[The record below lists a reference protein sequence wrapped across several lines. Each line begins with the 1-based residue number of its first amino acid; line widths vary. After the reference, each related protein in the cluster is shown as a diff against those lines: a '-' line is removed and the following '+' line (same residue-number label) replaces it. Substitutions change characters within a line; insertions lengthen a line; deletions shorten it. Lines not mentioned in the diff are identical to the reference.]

1 MNKLVIKQIFILVS
15 LCGLSACAGSG
26 EPRDEANLAERPT
39 GRDCIS
45 QSSIRDYNVLDDSN
59 LILTAGVK
67 RKYHVKLSRRAY
79 GLRSSWK
86 IAFRSP
92 SGRICA
98 GMSDIIFEDG
108 FQAYEQIRI
117 ASIRELS
124 PEDVDDLLVQF
135 GKKKADTKQAPAAE
149 EIDGAE
155 VEELD

>member
-1 MNKLVIKQIFILVS
+1 MKKRFIKQLIIAVS
-15 LCGLSACAGSG
+15 LSSLGACAGSG
-26 EPRDEANLAERPT
+26 EPRDDANLADTPT

-45 QSSIRDYNVLDDSN
+45 QSSIRDYQVLDESN

-67 RKYHVKLSRRAY
+67 RKYHMKLSRRAY

-92 SGRICA
+92 SGRVCA

-108 FQAYEQIRI
+108 FDTYEQIRVD
-117 ASIRELS
+117 SIRELS
-124 PEDVDDLLVQF
+124 PEEADDLLIQF
-135 GKKKADTKQAPAAE
+135 GKKKDETKQAPATE

>member
-1 MNKLVIKQIFILVS
+1 MIKDYIKQMII
-15 LCGLSACAGSG
+15 GLSLGGLVACAGSG
-26 EPRDEANLAERPT
+26 EPRDEANLADTPT

-45 QSSIRDYNVLDDSN
+45 QSSIRDYQVLDDSN

-67 RKYHVKLSRRAY
+67 RKYHMKLSRRAY

-92 SGRICA
+92 SGRVC
-98 GMSDIIFEDG
+98 GGTSDIIFEDG
-108 FQAYEQIRI
+108 FNTYDQIRVD
-117 ASIRELS
+117 SIRELS
-124 PEDVDDLLVQF
+124 PEEVDDLLIQF
-135 GKKKADTKQAPAAE
+135 GKKKADTKQTPVTE

>member
-1 MNKLVIKQIFILVS
+1 MNKVYIKQLFIVLSLSALV
-15 LCGLSACAGSG
+15 ACAGSG
-26 EPRDEANLAERPT
+26 EPRDDANLAGTST

-45 QSSIRDYNVLDDSN
+45 QSSIRDYQVLDDSN

-67 RKYHVKLSRRAY
+67 RKYHMKLSRRAY

-92 SGRICA
+92 SGRVCG

-108 FQAYEQIRI
+108 FDTYDQIRVD
-117 ASIRELS
+117 SIRELS
-124 PEDVDDLLVQF
+124 PEEADDLLIQF
-135 GKKKADTKQAPAAE
+135 GKKKADTKQDLATE